1 MSSITQI
8 KPKRTPN
15 AYMLFLNENRSQIK
29 AGLIAVGIDANKAKF
44 VAQFAGAKW
53 REMSTEEKQ
62 PYIDEANTLKDEAQA
77 QANRLNVE
85 AEATALVNTTPEPV
99 SIPPVVDTKK
109 TNTEETLRFLYND
122 AVKRYSSHFSMLDE
136 LMEEVNNYIDAD
148 TKSQEK
154 LADKQ
159 AEIDALQKRVQQ
171 LEEEKEEEEREEYS
185 AILRLSPNAT
195 SEERKA
201 LHLLLK
207 SKKLSIVF
215 MQDDK
220 EVDDL
225 QLSL

>member
-1 MSSITQI
+1 
-8 KPKRTPN
+8 
-15 AYMLFLNENRSQIK
+15 MLFLNENRSQIK
-29 AGLIAVGIDANKAKF
+29 AGLIAVGIDANKVKF
-44 VAQFAGAKW
+44 VAQAAGAQWKQ
-53 REMSTEEKQ
+53 MSTEEKQ

-77 QANRLNVE
+77 QANRLN
-85 AEATALVNTTPEPV
+85 AEAQAQAAALVNTTPEPV
-99 SIPPVVDTKK
+99 SIPPVVNTKE
-109 TNTEETLRFLYND
+109 TNKMVTLKFLKQLQDYYVMVDELQETL
-122 AVKRYSSHFSMLDE
+122 
-136 LMEEVNNYIDAD
+136 NNYIDTD

-185 AILRLSPNAT
+185 AMLRLSPNAI